1 MTRTKPIRLSDK
13 ESRLLQM
20 LWDTGAVT
28 LSEAHTAM
36 CDAEG
41 DIGYTTVQTRLER
54 LVDKGAVRKSSERPA
69 RYSAALK
76 PEEVS
81 RPLLAMLAERV
92 SGAVPLV
99 AHLVS
104 DPAISDNDLKEMKRL
119 IAAAERARKLKEA

>member
-1 MTRTKPIRLSDK
+1 MPRLTSIRLSDK
-13 ESRLLQM
+13 ESSLLQM
-20 LWDTGAVT
+20 LWSAGAVT
-28 LSEAHTAM
+28 LSEAHAAM
-36 CDAEG
+36 CEAEG
-41 DIGYTTVQTRLER
+41 DIGYTTVQTRLDR
-54 LVDKGAVRKSSERPA
+54 LVEKGAVKKSAERPA

-104 DPAISDNDLKEMKRL
+104 DPAISDGDLKEMKRL
-119 IAAAERARKLKEA
+119 IAAAERARKTKDA

>member
-13 ESRLLQM
+13 ESSLLQM
-20 LWDTGAVT
+20 LWRTGAVT
-28 LSEAHTAM
+28 LSEAHAAM
-36 CDAEG
+36 REAEG
-41 DIGYTTVQTRLER
+41 DIGYTTVQTRLDR
-54 LVDKGAVRKSSERPA
+54 LAEKGAVRKSSERPA

-81 RPLLAMLAERV
+81 RTLLAMLAERM

-104 DPAISDNDLKEMKRL
+104 DPAISDDDLKEMKRL
-119 IAAAERARKLKEA
+119 IGAAERARKVKEK